1 MKDRDVQIQETC
13 TWKPSHSQGG
23 GGRNEAVHSWGLRGV
38 SHEERKAG
46 AAGGERLDEN
56 PCMETCSPSLASVAW
71 K

>member
-1 MKDRDVQIQETC
+1 MSKSRKHARGSPATAREEE
-13 TWKPSHSQGG
+13 G

-46 AAGGERLDEN
+46 VAGGERLDEN
-56 PCMETCSPSLASVAW
+56 PCLETCPPSLASVAW